1 MTNILDTLAVKNEF
15 PIVFIGSGI
24 SKRFLVDFPDWP
36 NLLREFW
43 EKAGLQNFYGELNN
57 TRSQVQREYPDFNEK
72 ETEHEAY
79 IQLGARLEREYNL
92 LFNQG
97 DLSIHNFSQK
107 DAFLTKLSPLKKAIA
122 NRFENYS
129 FRDGFEE
136 EYESF
141 VKMLLKTQIILT
153 TNYDTFIEKSYD
165 EASAYKITKYIG
177 QRGFFKDTYDYA
189 ELYKLHGCAE
199 SPDDIVL
206 TKEDYIKFEKNSVL
220 ISAKIISIML
230 NSPIIFMGYSL
241 TDVNVRRIIKD
252 FTRSISDE
260 EVQLLEDRLI
270 LIEWSEGEEELI
282 EEVLNDRDLGCKLK
296 VLKTNNFKKVFDKI
310 SAVNQGVA
318 PSEVRKYKH
327 VIKELIVDSGK
338 KGSLNS
344 LLVSPMQ
351 LEEVERRIGDN
362 KLIVALGDATYIFQM
377 PDLLSYV
384 YNYFFESDVI
394 HTDIALR
401 YIASQP
407 DNSRIPFLKY
417 IKEVDVDQTNLHN
430 FDKDKIK
437 RRITKFSD
445 VGECTRTISA
455 SYKIKRNSL
464 QAIIDL
470 KFKEEKEFDVIAY
483 NAQALDR
490 DQLREYLLAKLNR
503 YKDEGARLLPTSL
516 RRIFMV
522 YDFIIN
528 RD

>member
-1 MTNILDTLAVKNEF
+1 MTDILDILAKKNEF

-24 SKRFLVDFPDWP
+24 SKRFLNNFPDWP

-57 TRSQVQREYPDFNEK
+57 TRAQIQREYPEFNDK
-72 ETEHEAY
+72 ENNHEAY
-79 IQLGARLEREYNL
+79 IQMGAKLENEFNTQ
-92 LFNQG
+92 FNQG
-97 DLSIHNFSQK
+97 NILIENFSQE
-107 DAFLTKLSPLKKAIA
+107 DAFNKNLSPLKKAIA
-122 NRFENYS
+122 NRFKTYS
-129 FRDGFEE
+129 FKPGFDE
-136 EYESF
+136 EYSAF
-141 VKMLLKTQIILT
+141 VRMLLKTQIILT
-153 TNYDTFIEKSYD
+153 TNYDTFIEDSYD
-165 EASAYKITKYIG
+165 KASSYKITKYVG

-199 SPDDIVL
+199 NPEDIIL
-206 TKEDYIKFEKNSVL
+206 TKDDYNKFEKNSVL

-241 TDVNVRRIIKD
+241 TDINVRRIIQD

-270 LIEWSEGEEELI
+270 LIEWKDGENDLI

-296 VLKTNNFKKVFDKI
+296 VIKTNNFKSVFEKI

-327 VIKELIVDSGK
+327 IIKELIVDSGK

-351 LEEVERRIGDN
+351 LDDIERRIGDN

-377 PDLLSYV
+377 PDLISYV
-384 YNYFFESDVI
+384 YNYFFETDKI
-394 HTDIALR
+394 HTDIAFR

-407 DNSRIPFLKY
+407 DNSRIPFWSY
-417 IKEVDVDQTNLHN
+417 IKDVNIDQTNLHN
-430 FDKDKIK
+430 LDKDKIK
-437 RRITKFSD
+437 RRVAKFSNID
-445 VGECTRTISA
+445 ECTRTINA
-455 SYKIKRNSL
+455 SYKIKKNSL
-464 QAIIDL
+464 DSIINL

-483 NAQALDR
+483 NAENLDR
-490 DQLREYLLAKLNR
+490 DQLREYLLTKLNR
-503 YKDEGARLLPTSL
+503 YKEEGARALPTSL
-516 RRIFMV
+516 RRIFMI
-522 YDFIIN
+522 YDLLIN
-528 RD
+528 RG